1 MTWHDLFDRAEQFGT
16 SVGTVRETLSER
28 RNE

>member
-1 MTWHDLFDRAEQFGT
+1 MTWHDLFDRAKQFDT
-16 SVGTVRETLSER
+16 DVETVRETLSER